1 MNSKSKL
8 KTSNAG
14 AKAMTHRKQ
23 KPSAESLARHGLR
36 FELARLLLQHGTGA
50 LEVARKTG
58 LEVEQ
63 VDRLVAADASEKER
77 AA

>member
-1 MNSKSKL
+1 
-8 KTSNAG
+8 
-14 AKAMTHRKQ
+14 MTNPKQ
-23 KPSAESLARHGLR
+23 KPKAETLARHGLR
-36 FELARLLLQHGTGA
+36 FELARLLLQHGAGA

-63 VDRLVAADASEKER
+63 IDLLIAADAQEKER

>member
-1 MNSKSKL
+1 
-8 KTSNAG
+8 
-14 AKAMTHRKQ
+14 
-23 KPSAESLARHGLR
+23 
-36 FELARLLLQHGTGA
+36 LQHGAGS

-63 VDRLVAADASEKER
+63 VDNLIAADAQEKER